1 MKEIQLLSIQVG
13 LPQTH
18 TAREMIGPAE
28 KSWVTSF
35 FKQPVTGR
43 VWLGK
48 TNLDGDRQASKT
60 HGGPEKAV
68 CAYPFE
74 HYSRWQHEFDLPRLA
89 YGAFGENFTLQG
101 LTEDQ
106 VCIGDV
112 FAVGDA
118 IVQVSQPRPPC
129 WRLARWWQIKEFALR
144 MEETGLTG
152 WYLRV
157 IKEGQ
162 VEAGARVELMERH
175 HPRWS
180 VSAANELMYGRK
192 GRAEDIKELSSCSLL
207 SEGWR
212 NELLKKS
219 SKAGG

>member
-18 TAREMIGPAE
+18 TSREMIGPAE

-48 TNLDGDRQASKT
+48 TNLDGDRQAAKT
-60 HGGPEKAV
+60 HGGQEKAV

-74 HYSRWQHEFDLPRLA
+74 HYSRWQREFDLPQLV
-89 YGAFGENFTLQG
+89 YGAFGENFTFENL
-101 LTEDQ
+101 LERDT
-106 VCIGDV
+106 CIGDV
-112 FAVGDA
+112 FVVGDA

-129 WRLARWWQIKEFALR
+129 WRLARWWQVKEFALR

-157 IKEGQ
+157 IREGM
-162 VEAGARVELMERH
+162 VEAGARVELLERH
-175 HPRWS
+175 HPRWN
-180 VSAANELMYGRK
+180 VSAANELMYGR
-192 GRAEDIKELSSCSLL
+192 GRAEDILALSACGLL

-212 NELLKKS
+212 DELLKKA